1 MDGPVDGSMRPFWS
15 ESGPSRCENGHPDP
29 DALTVLAV
37 DDEPEVRSLYTAWF
51 TPQHTV
57 RTAATAKGALD
68 RLDAA
73 VDVVVMDRRL
83 PDGSGDAVLTSLA
96 ARGFEG
102 VRVVVVSACE
112 PDLDVV
118 DLPFDAYLTKPV
130 DSETLLGV
138 VDWVHRHD
146 DRRPALAEYLVL
158 DHKLRLLEASA
169 VTVELESSPAFCR
182 LRERRR
188 AAKRRAQGRA
198 EIRVGG
204 ESRSE
209 NAVGK

>member
-1 MDGPVDGSMRPFWS
+1 MDGPVDRSMGPFWS
-15 ESGPSRCENGHPDP
+15 ESVPSGCENGHADSE
-29 DALTVLAV
+29 AVTVLAV
-37 DDEPEVRSLYTAWF
+37 DDEPEILSLYRAWF

-57 RTAATAKGALD
+57 RTATTTQGALD

-73 VDVVVMDRRL
+73 VDVVVVDRRL

-96 ARGFEG
+96 ARGLDG

-130 DSETLLGV
+130 DRETLLGV
-138 VDWVHRHD
+138 VGWVHRHD
-146 DRRPALAEYLVL
+146 SRRPAVAEYLVL
-158 DHKLRLLEASA
+158 DHKLRLLEESA

-182 LRERRR
+182 LRERRTE
-188 AAKRRAQGRA
+188 AKRRAQGQA
-198 EIRVGG
+198 EPRDGG
-204 ESRSE
+204 ERRSG
-209 NAVGK
+209 NVVRK